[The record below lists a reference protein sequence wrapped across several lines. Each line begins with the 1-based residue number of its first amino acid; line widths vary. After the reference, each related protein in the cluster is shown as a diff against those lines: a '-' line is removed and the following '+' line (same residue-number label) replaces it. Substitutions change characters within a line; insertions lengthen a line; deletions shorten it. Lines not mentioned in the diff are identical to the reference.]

1 MQKKN
6 KKKNP
11 GMFKVDGGHHCAS
24 FEDIALWHFD
34 EFTKTCE
41 ELNVRN

>member
-1 MQKKN
+1 MQKKT

-11 GMFKVDGGHHCAS
+11 GMFKVDGHHCAS

-41 ELNVRN
+41 ELNVKK